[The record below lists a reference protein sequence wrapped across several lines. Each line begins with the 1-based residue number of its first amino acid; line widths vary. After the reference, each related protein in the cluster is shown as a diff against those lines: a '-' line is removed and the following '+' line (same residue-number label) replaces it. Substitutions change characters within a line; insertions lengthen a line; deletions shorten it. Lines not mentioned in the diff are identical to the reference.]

1 MEKMQGVELMARQ
14 RCKIFPIRE
23 GEEESNPNRYLG
35 QATTDIDKLRRYYL
49 VHRNSNFAVVCG
61 GEIAALFVQGRDAWS
76 RLQERINGRLK
87 GLRTITT
94 GCGNDRYFYF
104 KAVDCTVPA
113 GKTQIVA
120 GVTLLGAGQFVL
132 CPGSVTLAGEHGF
145 ARNRRADQVGLVD
158 LPEWLLRCTFGTKE
172 AIDAEIKRLANL
184 SKVDYER
191 ERNDAAQRLNFR
203 KSALDALVEETHGRP
218 QVATSRELKPWSEPV
233 DGVRLLS
240 GLYKMIRQH
249 VVLKKEEAAASALWI
264 VQTHALEAFDISPR
278 LAIESVVKQCG
289 KSTFMDVLSW
299 LARNPVTASNISAP
313 ALFRLIDQ
321 DCPTVFIDEADT
333 FLTKDDVLRGI
344 INSGHRR
351 STASI
356 IRADGEARQPR
367 NFSTWAS
374 VAIACIG
381 SLPETIEDRS
391 ILIKMRRKLPQENV
405 EPFRNDRTESCVT
418 LARMAARWSVD
429 HMQQLKA
436 ADPKMPQGLDGRE
449 ADNWRSLLAIADAA
463 GGNWSEGSRRVAELM
478 VRQHRKTDQ
487 SVKTNLLRDIRTI
500 FAAQSVDRTSSAG
513 LVTELNKLEGHLWSE
528 WRGNQSITQNA
539 IARLLADFDIAPKEM
554 RINGK
559 NLRGYGRAQ
568 FADAFARYLQG

>member
-104 KAVDCTVPA
+104 KAADCTVPT

-132 CPGSVTLAGEHGF
+132 CPGSVTLAGEYGF
-145 ARNRRADQVGLVD
+145 ARNRRADQLGLVD

-172 AIDAEIKRLANL
+172 AIDAEIKRLAGL
-184 SKVDYER
+184 SILDYER

-203 KSALDALVEETHGRP
+203 KSALDALVEETRARP
-218 QVATSRELKPWSEPV
+218 QVATSRELKPWPEPV

-240 GLYKMIRQH
+240 GLYKMIRRH
-249 VVLKKEEAAASALWI
+249 VVLKKEEAAASALW
-264 VQTHALEAFDISPR
+264 VVHTHALEAFDISPR
-278 LAIESVVKQCG
+278 LAVKSPVKQCG
-289 KSTFMDVLSW
+289 KSTLLDVLSC
-299 LARNPVTASNISAP
+299 LVRNPITIANITAP
-313 ALFRLIDQ
+313 ALFRVIDQ
-321 DCPTVFIDEADT
+321 DTPTVLIDEADT
-333 FLTKDDVLRGI
+333 FLTKNDVLRGI
-344 INSGHRR
+344 LNSGHRR
-351 STASI
+351 NTAFVM
-356 IRADGEARQPR
+356 RADGENLQPR
-367 NFSTWAS
+367 RFSTWAP

-381 SLPETIEDRS
+381 VLPETLEDRS
-391 ILIKMRRKLPQENV
+391 IQVTLRRRLPSENI
-405 EPFRNDRTESCVT
+405 EPFRNDQTNRYLDLS
-418 LARMAARWSVD
+418 RMAARWSAD

-436 ADPKMPQGLDGRE
+436 ADPKVPAGIANRE
-449 ADNWRSLLAIADAA
+449 ADNWRPLWAIADAA
-463 GGNWSEGSRRVAELM
+463 GGDWPKRSRQIAEAM
-478 VRQHRKTDQ
+478 VKSDRKSD
-487 SVKTNLLRDIRTI
+487 SPSMLACCVI
-500 FAAQSVDRTSSAG
+500 SAPF
-513 LVTELNKLEGHLWSE
+513 LWRWALSACP
-528 WRGNQSITQNA
+528 RPN
-539 IARLLADFDIAPKEM
+539 
-554 RINGK
+554 
-559 NLRGYGRAQ
+559 
-568 FADAFARYLQG
+568 